1 MILLMTIGLI
11 FFMATGIPV
20 SYALCLISLIGFTV
34 DVGPDI
40 VWMSLEAISQKMIF
54 GLSNYLLLSI
64 PFFILAAKLMNSSG
78 ITTRIFNFANATVG
92 FLPGGLAHANVLASL
107 IFSGMSGTA
116 VSDAAGLGQIE
127 LQAMSE
133 NGYDTEFSVG
143 ITAASSTIG
152 PIFPPSV
159 PMVVYS
165 LISGASVGYLFIGG
179 VVPGLLMT
187 LTLMIMVT
195 YISKKRHYFR
205 YEKPSL
211 KQFLA
216 NFIKEL
222 MNVFLP
228 LLTPVILLSGIWGG
242 FFTPTEAAVVAFT
255 YAFILSYFVYKE
267 TNFRGLLKV
276 FIETGRETASIGF
289 IICASSFYG
298 WVLARSGVT
307 TQLGEAIGSIS
318 SSPLAILLIINLF
331 LLLIGCFMEPTS
343 AILVIGPILM
353 PIVTKYGIDPVHFG
367 VMMVLNLMIG
377 LLTPPFGVVLFIM
390 QNISGLPF
398 TKVIKGTLPFMVP
411 LFIVLLLITVYP
423 NIVLLLPRLLMH

>member
-318 SSPLAILLIINLF
+318 SSPLVILLIINLF